1 MIPDTLNA
9 IRRIRYNYIRLLT
22 ESIIL
27 IRNLIITS
35 FVSLLCQSCEF
46 GGSDMF

>member
-9 IRRIRYNYIRLLT
+9 IRRRIRYNYIRLVT

-35 FVSLLCQSCEF
+35 FVSLLCQYCEF
-46 GGSDMF
+46 